1 MKTRQ
6 WKQPSGDGMTMWWR
20 ALTTQ
25 QKLYVAYFS
34 ISFLLVLGM
43 AETESLGVLFAAV
56 LNFGNSV
63 RLIKKVPID
72 KFED

>member
-1 MKTRQ
+1 
-6 WKQPSGDGMTMWWR
+6 MTMWWR

-34 ISFLLVLGM
+34 ISFLLVLGV
-43 AETESLGVLFAAV
+43 AETESLGALFAAV

-72 KFED
+72 KLED